1 MDICLPIYPA
11 GPTPIPAAIKNTC
24 MFCGAAGYRSPG
36 PCKSCGVT
44 GYPGEQPPGL
54 QLGRVWRRKGRT
66 FEPEDPDCSLDNDME
81 AERLG
86 DLALELSVYD
96 LEEIDL
102 EPDDDSGLHYDADVH
117 N

>member
-1 MDICLPIYPA
+1 MDIALPIYPA
-11 GPTPIPAAIKNTC
+11 GPLPVPAAIKNTC
-24 MFCGAAGYRSPG
+24 PFCHSPGFKAPG

-54 QLGRVWRRKGRT
+54 QLGRVWRRKGRDYL
-66 FEPEDPDCSLDNDME
+66 PEDHDSLEDTPDLD
-81 AERLG
+81 
-86 DLALELSVYD
+86 LELSASS

-102 EPDDDSGLHYDADVH
+102 EPDNDSGLHYDAEVY